1 MKQVWSMEAVTAASH
16 SRSEPSWSVMGR
28 KMGNTSIAMPGQ
40 PMSMPRMKTMAIM
53 MAKASRLPLP
63 MPRWAMI
70 YSPSRDM
77 NTPVNTA
84 APRRMQINIGFFGT
98 VRSARTGGNSPARR
112 CFQL

>member
-1 MKQVWSMEAVTAASH
+1 
-16 SRSEPSWSVMGR
+16 
-28 KMGNTSIAMPGQ
+28 
-40 PMSMPRMKTMAIM
+40 MAIM

-84 APRRMQINIGFFGT
+84 APRRMQINIGFFGA
-98 VRSARTGGNSPARR
+98 VRSAWTGGKLPGQTVFSIVNPDPYFAALAARMASVSMGVTLNRSP
-112 CFQL
+112 QMP